1 MLLASFVFFLV
12 LFVLVGVLS
21 MRKRQQTNEDYLLAS
36 QSVKPWLV
44 ALSAFATANSGYMF
58 VGLIGFAYLVGLQAI
73 WLAFGLVSGD
83 FLVSTFVH
91 KRLREQTEKQ
101 HALSFAGILST
112 WHGTNFKALRVIGG
126 LITLAFV
133 GAYAAAQLNAGSKA
147 MHVVFG
153 WDYSVGAI
161 AGSAMVLLYCF
172 AGGIRASIWT
182 DAAQSF
188 VMVGAMVMLLF
199 IAVSEI
205 GGLSAFVN
213 DLQSVSPNYMDW
225 FPANHPLL
233 GAAGPILFV
242 VGWMFGGVAIIGQPH
257 VMIRF
262 MTLENS
268 SEMVKARSYYYG
280 WYVTFY
286 TMAIFT
292 ALAARLIIPETS
304 GFDTELALPIL
315 AEQLLPQILVGLVL
329 AGLFAATMSTADSQ
343 ILACTAAIT
352 NDLLPKKL
360 SGYKASKIATV
371 FVTVMALVIALSG
384 NKSVFALVIV
394 AWSTLGSAFAPLL
407 IVYALKQKVSEP
419 LAIVM
424 MLGGPLVMLLW
435 RYFEL
440 DDIIYECAPGILAGL
455 AIFGAGRMYEWLS
468 NGSAISANS
477 VESEQLNR

>member
-1 MLLASFVFFLV
+1 MVLVSFGFFLFLFVFI
-12 LFVLVGVLS
+12 GVLS
-21 MRKRQQTNEDYLLAS
+21 MRKRQQTTEDYLLAS

-58 VGLIGFAYLVGLQAI
+58 VGLIGFAYMAGLQAI
-73 WLAFGLVSGD
+73 WLMVGLVSGD
-83 FLVSTFVH
+83 FLMSIFVH
-91 KRLREQTEKQ
+91 KRLRVQTEKQ

-112 WHGTNFKALRVIGG
+112 WHGTDFKVLRVIGG

-161 AGSAMVLLYCF
+161 VGSVMVLLYCF

-188 VMVGAMVMLLF
+188 VMIAAMGLMLF
-199 IAVSEI
+199 IAVGEI
-205 GGLSAFVN
+205 GGLSAFVSN
-213 DLQSVSPNYMDW
+213 LHNVSPNYMDW

-233 GAAGPILFV
+233 GSAGPVFFV
-242 VGWMFGGVAIIGQPH
+242 VGWIFGGIAIIGQPH

-262 MTLENS
+262 MTLDKP
-268 SEMVKARSYYYG
+268 SEMLKARGYYYG

-286 TMAIFT
+286 SMAIFT
-292 ALAARLIIPETS
+292 ALAARLLIPETN
-304 GFDTELALPIL
+304 GFDTELALPTL
-315 AEQLLPQILVGLVL
+315 AGQLLPEVLVGLVL

-352 NDLLPKKL
+352 HDLVPKKF
-360 SGYKASKIATV
+360 SGYKATKLATV
-371 FVTVMALVIALSG
+371 FVTAMALTIALSG
-384 NKSVFALVIV
+384 NKSVFALVLI
-394 AWSTLGSAFAPLL
+394 AWSALGTAFAPLL
-407 IVYALKQKVSEP
+407 IVYALKQKVPEK
-419 LAIVM
+419 LAVTM
-424 MLGGPLVMLLW
+424 MLGGPTVMLLW

-440 DDIIYECAPGILAGL
+440 KGIIYECAPGILAGL
-455 AIFGAGRMYEWLS
+455 VIFVIGKVWGQLS
-468 NGSAISANS
+468 SSSKVKSSA
-477 VESEQLNR
+477 VVSE

>member
-1 MLLASFVFFLV
+1 MVLVSFGFFLF
-12 LFVLVGVLS
+12 LFVAIGVLS
-21 MRKRQQTNEDYLLAS
+21 MRKRQQTTEDYLLAS

-58 VGLIGFAYLVGLQAI
+58 VGLIGFAYMAGLQAI
-73 WLAFGLVSGD
+73 WLMVGLVTGD
-83 FLVSTFVH
+83 FLMSFFVH
-91 KRLREQTEKQ
+91 KRLRVQTEKQ

-112 WHGTNFKALRVIGG
+112 WHGTDFKKLRVLGG

-161 AGSAMVLLYCF
+161 VGSVMVLLYCF

-188 VMVGAMVMLLF
+188 VMIAAMALMLF
-199 IAVSEI
+199 IAVDEI
-205 GGLSAFVN
+205 GGLTTFVSSLHN
-213 DLQSVSPNYMDW
+213 VSPNYMDW
-225 FPANHPLL
+225 FPENHPLL
-233 GAAGPILFV
+233 GASGPIFFV
-242 VGWMFGGVAIIGQPH
+242 VGWVFGGIAIIGQPH

-262 MTLENS
+262 MTLDKP

-286 TMAIFT
+286 SMAIFT
-292 ALAARLIIPETS
+292 ALAARLLIPETA
-304 GFDTELALPIL
+304 GFDTELALPTL
-315 AEQLLPQILVGLVL
+315 AGQLLPEILVGLVL

-352 NDLLPKKL
+352 NDLLPKKF
-360 SGYKASKIATV
+360 SGYKVTKLATV
-371 FVTVMALVIALSG
+371 FVTAMALTIALSG
-384 NKSVFALVIV
+384 NKSVFALVLI
-394 AWSTLGSAFAPLL
+394 AWSTLGTAFAPLL
-407 IVYALKQKVSEP
+407 IVYALKQKVPEK
-419 LAIVM
+419 LAIAM
-424 MLGGPLVMLLW
+424 MLGGPTVMLLW

-440 DDIIYECAPGILAGL
+440 KGIIYECAPGILAGL
-455 AIFGAGRMYEWLS
+455 LIFVVGKVLIQMT
-468 NGSAISANS
+468 GSEKAQATTG
-477 VESEQLNR
+477 VTE